1 MKSFEFFG
9 AFWTTFIFVFALTFW
24 PIDMGGRSV
33 SLHRAVI
40 EYLVA
45 VAMSEHTVAY
55 DICCRRDMD
64 WEGKY

>member
-1 MKSFEFFG
+1 MKGEWMGLKWCWFG
-9 AFWTTFIFVFALTFW
+9 LFALLLAL
-24 PIDMGGRSV
+24 PIDMGGRYI
-33 SLHRAVI
+33 SLHRAAV